1 MYWMVKIMNDKEI
14 IASRI
19 ALELN
24 DGDLVN
30 LGIGLPTH
38 VADYIPQE
46 KRVIFQS
53 ENGIIGLGPNK
64 NEDNNIVNAGG
75 MKASIVKGGAFID
88 TATSFSFIRGG
99 HIDVT
104 VLGALEVD
112 QEGSLASWIIPGKMV
127 PGMGGA
133 MDLVTG
139 AKKVIIAMRHT
150 NKGTIKILPKCQLP
164 LTAYKKADLIVT
176 EMAVMA
182 VREDGLHL
190 LEVNPEYS
198 IKEVIEA
205 TGAELII
212 GDVKPMRGIKNENKA

>member
-1 MYWMVKIMNDKEI
+1 MTDKQV

-30 LGIGLPTH
+30 LGIGIPTL
-38 VADYIPQE
+38 VANYVPDD
-46 KRVIFQS
+46 RTVTFQA
-53 ENGIIGLGPNK
+53 ENGIIGLGGLV
-64 NEDNNIVNAGG
+64 EDETEIVNAGG
-75 MKASIVKGGAFID
+75 MGASILEGGAFID
-88 TATSFSFIRGG
+88 SVTSFTFIRGG

-112 QEGSLASWIIPGKMV
+112 QEGSLASWIIPGKKV

-150 NKGTIKILPKCQLP
+150 NRGTIKILEKCRLP
-164 LTAYKKADLIVT
+164 LTAAHQVNLIVT
-176 EMAVMA
+176 EMAVMEVNKA
-182 VREDGLHL
+182 GLEL
-190 LEVNPEYS
+190 LEVHPDYS
-198 IKEVIEA
+198 VEDVIKATEA
-205 TGAELII
+205 RLII
-212 GDVKPMRGIKNENKA
+212 NEVLPMKGVSDEN